1 MAITKPTKPLT
12 SAELKHWRKKN
23 KIRRNFEVGDSNSI
37 QKMLK
42 QGTALSRY
50 VKGGKVVKKKGK
62 KVVKKRKTYKK
73 K

>member
-1 MAITKPTKPLT
+1 MAITKPLT
-12 SAELKHWRKKN
+12 SAELKRWRSKN

-37 QKMLK
+37 QKMLT
-42 QGTALSRY
+42 QGTAVSRY

-62 KVVKKRKTYKK
+62 KVVKKSKTYKK

>member
-1 MAITKPTKPLT
+1 MAITKPLT
-12 SAELKHWRKKN
+12 SDELKRWRSKN

-37 QKMLK
+37 QKMLT
-42 QGTALSRY
+42 QGTAVPRY

>member
-1 MAITKPTKPLT
+1 MAITKPLT
-12 SAELKHWRKKN
+12 SAELKRWRSKN